1 MTLGQLLEHV
11 YCDVKI
17 KMIDSDTEVKDI
29 ILLYAGS
36 YSDVP
41 YRFIDSEV
49 TTVNPLGD
57 YLSICVQ
64 YSKKLMPVSQIV
76 S

>member
-17 KMIDSDTEVKDI
+17 KMIDSDTKVNDI

-36 YSDVP
+36 YRDVP
-41 YRFIDSEV
+41 YRFLDAEV
-49 TTVNPLGD
+49 TTVNPFGD

-64 YSKKLMPVSQIV
+64 YSNKLMLLAR
-76 S
+76 